1 MLKDSE
7 HRMWWK
13 RFWSIASIIHSA
25 DFTFTQCAALNFQ
38 VLASPLS
45 LPPFFH
51 RSESPTKIERHH
63 NGAFFFLR
71 KRKEESN
78 LNSISRERRRREAEK
93 EYLRLQL
100 IVVNRA
106 ETSEAKRKLDFR
118 EWRWII
124 SMRLYL
130 AGTGCVTLLQSSV
143 FFHSPIVLMHSFIVS
158 SRNKAEDSL
167 VRPDARE
174 AASGV
179 LQLYAYWISSPE
191 SFTKKPSICAHV
203 WCPVYKPL
211 GITMANRCS
220 NAICVTHLPKDLL
233 KLIKLYRKSRSR
245 AQCEGCQPSSA
256 LRIHL
261 HY

>member
-1 MLKDSE
+1 MKKILIDRLNNSFGGF
-7 HRMWWK
+7 H
-13 RFWSIASIIHSA
+13 IHAVRCIKFSSSR
-25 DFTFTQCAALNFQ
+25 
-38 VLASPLS
+38 VSPFS
-45 LPPFFH
+45 PTFFH

-143 FFHSPIVLMHSFIVS
+143 FFPFSHSFDAFIHSFLAKQSRGQPRS
-158 SRNKAEDSL
+158 SRRTWSCQ
-167 VRPDARE
+167 R
-174 AASGV
+174 
-179 LQLYAYWISSPE
+179 
-191 SFTKKPSICAHV
+191 SFA
-203 WCPVYKPL
+203 
-211 GITMANRCS
+211 
-220 NAICVTHLPKDLL
+220 
-233 KLIKLYRKSRSR
+233 
-245 AQCEGCQPSSA
+245 A
-256 LRIHL
+256 LRLLNFLSRIL
-261 HY
+261 HKKTVNLCSCLMSRLQTPRDYNGKSVFECYLCHTFA